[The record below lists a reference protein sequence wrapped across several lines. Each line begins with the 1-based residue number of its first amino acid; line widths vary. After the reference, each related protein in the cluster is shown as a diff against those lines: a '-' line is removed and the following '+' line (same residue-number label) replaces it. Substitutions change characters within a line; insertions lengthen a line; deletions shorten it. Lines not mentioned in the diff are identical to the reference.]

1 MLGEEDPGL
10 VMTSSRHHHRLTLL
24 SVTNS
29 SLGRYYCLAS
39 NKAGQAT
46 KSILVRGLPSDIMVT
61 SEGEGERDTE
71 YDLHWRANSR
81 SDILEWAVRVRE
93 EGTGSWD
100 IYNLLNTDTDTDTN
114 TGHLL
119 LTDLT
124 RAKLYQVQI
133 SARNE
138 FGWADSEK
146 DFVFGTKGSGE
157 QLAGWLLTRKFQNI
171 IFR

>member
-10 VMTSSRHHHRLTLL
+10 VMTSRLHHHSLTLL
-24 SVTNS
+24 SVSNS

-46 KSILVRGLPSDIMVT
+46 KSVLVRGLPRDIKMN
-61 SEGEGERDTE
+61 SQREGQQDTE
-71 YDLHWRANSR
+71 YGLHWEAKSR

-93 EGTGSWD
+93 EGAVTWD
-100 IYNLLNTDTDTDTN
+100 IYSLHNTDTASK

-119 LTDLT
+119 LTGLSK
-124 RAKLYQVQI
+124 AKLYQVQI

-157 QLAGWLLTRKFQNI
+157 QLAV
-171 IFR
+171 